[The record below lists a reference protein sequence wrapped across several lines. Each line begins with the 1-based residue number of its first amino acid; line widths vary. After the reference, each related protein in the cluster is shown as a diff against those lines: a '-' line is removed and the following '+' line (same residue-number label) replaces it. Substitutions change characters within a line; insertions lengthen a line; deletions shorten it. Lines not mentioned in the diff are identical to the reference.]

1 MAFIIR
7 KLDAQHDDQPVYLGI
22 IVGTGTLHNVS
33 RADAK
38 QYPTREAA
46 DAAREVLG
54 EVYGAANLATED
66 ADEPPAKT
74 AEELFMENLLSG
86 IAKAEKWM
94 PESGLFTLEE
104 MSALRVA
111 MSWAVPQAGLKV

>member
-22 IVGTGTLHNVS
+22 LVGTGTLHNVS

-38 QYPTREAA
+38 QYATREAA

-74 AEELFMENLLSG
+74 AEELFMENLLTA
-86 IAKAEKWM
+86 IALAEEWM
-94 PESGLFTLEE
+94 PQSGKFTLEQ
-104 MSALRVA
+104 MSALRLA
-111 MSWAVPQAGLKV
+111 MSRVVPQANLKV